1 MNELLAMLK
10 WEFILQS
17 RYRIIYIAFAS
28 VFLYYLMLEA
38 VPLLNSVEM
47 STTFLFFDPMLIGI
61 MFVGA
66 LVLFEKT
73 ENTLQALIVTPLK
86 MNTYFLSK
94 IISLTLLSL
103 VTGTL
108 FLLLTQGLD
117 FNIAFYLPGLILTS
131 VLLILIGF
139 IFVSRCRSLNEY
151 LLMIMLS
158 FVVLFLPPLLHI
170 SKIYENILFYLWPTQ
185 ASFIMLKG
193 TFTEIPLTDTI
204 YAVSYLIIWI
214 LFCYYLATKAFYTHI
229 VQGGK

>member
-1 MNELLAMLK
+1 MNELFAMLK

-28 VFLYYLMLEA
+28 VILYYLVLQA

-73 ENTLQALIVTPLK
+73 ENTLQALIVTPIK
-86 MNTYFLSK
+86 INTYLLSK

-103 VTGTL
+103 LTGTV
-108 FLLLTQGLD
+108 FLLLTRGLD
-117 FNIAFYLPGLILTS
+117 FNIAYYLTGLTLTS
-131 VLLILIGF
+131 ILLILVGF

-158 FVVLFLPPLLHI
+158 SIVLFLPPLLHT
-170 SKIYENILFYLWPTQ
+170 SKIYENTVFYLWPTQ

-193 TFTEIPLTDTI
+193 AFTEIPVIDTI
-204 YAVSYLIIWI
+204 YAVPYLIIWI
-214 LFCYYLATKAFYTHI
+214 LLCYYLAQKAFYTHI
-229 VQGGK
+229 VQGGA

>member
-139 IFVSRCRSLNEY
+139 IFVSRCHSLNEY

-158 FVVLFLPPLLHI
+158 FVILFLPPLLHT

>member
-28 VFLYYLMLEA
+28 VVLYYLMLEA

-86 MNTYFLSK
+86 IKTYFLSK

-117 FNIAFYLPGLILTS
+117 FNIAYYLPGLILTS

-139 IFVSRCRSLNEY
+139 IFVSRCHSLNEY

-158 FVVLFLPPLLHI
+158 FVVLFLPPLLHT

-214 LFCYYLATKAFYTHI
+214 LLCYHLAKKAFYTHI

>member
-1 MNELLAMLK
+1 MNELLSMLK
-10 WEFILQS
+10 WEFVLQS

-28 VFLYYLMLEA
+28 VVLYYLMLEA
-38 VPLLNSVEM
+38 VPLLNSIET

-86 MNTYFLSK
+86 MNTYFFSK
-94 IISLTLLSL
+94 IISLTTLSL
-103 VTGTL
+103 ATGTI
-108 FLLLTQGLD
+108 FLLLTKGLD
-117 FNIAFYLPGLILTS
+117 FNIMYYLPGLILTS
-131 VLLILIGF
+131 ILLILIGF

-151 LLMIMLS
+151 LLMMMLS
-158 FVVLFLPPLLHI
+158 FVLLFIPPLLYI

-185 ASFIMLKG
+185 ASFILLKG
-193 TFTEIPLTDTI
+193 TFMDISAADTV

-214 LFCYYLATKAFYTHI
+214 FLCYYFAQKAFYKHI

>member
-28 VFLYYLMLEA
+28 VILYYLVLEA

-73 ENTLQALIVTPLK
+73 ENTLQALIVTPIQTK
-86 MNTYFLSK
+86 TYFLSK
-94 IISLTLLSL
+94 IISLTTLSL
-103 VTGTL
+103 ATGVL
-108 FLLLTQGLD
+108 FLLLTQGFD
-117 FNIAFYLPGLILTS
+117 FNVPFYLVGVTLTS

-151 LLMIMLS
+151 LLMTMLS
-158 FVVLFLPPLLHI
+158 FVVLFLPPMLHM
-170 SKIYENILFYLWPTQ
+170 SKIYENAFFYLWPTQ

-193 TFTEIPLTDTI
+193 TFQEIPLIDTAYAAI
-204 YAVSYLIIWI
+204 YLSIWI
-214 LFCYYLATKAFYTHI
+214 ILCYYLAQRAFCTHI
-229 VQGGK
+229 IQGGK

>member
-28 VFLYYLMLEA
+28 VVLYYLMLEA
-38 VPLLNSVEM
+38 VPLLNSIETN
-47 STTFLFFDPMLIGI
+47 TTFLFFDPMLIGI

-73 ENTLQALIVTPLK
+73 ENTLQALIVTPIK
-86 MNTYFLSK
+86 INTYFFSK
-94 IISLTLLSL
+94 IISLTTLSL
-103 VTGTL
+103 TTGTI
-108 FLLLTQGLD
+108 FLLLTRGLD
-117 FNIAFYLPGLILTS
+117 FNVVYYLPGLILTS
-131 VLLILIGF
+131 ILLILIGF

-170 SKIYENILFYLWPTQ
+170 SKIYENTLFYLWPTQ
-185 ASFIMLKG
+185 ASFILLKG
-193 TFTEIPLTDTI
+193 TFTEISITDTV
-204 YAVSYLIIWI
+204 YAVAYLIIWI
-214 LFCYYLATKAFYTHI
+214 MLCYYFAQKAFYKHI